1 MDHADRHALPDR
13 YRQDRDL
20 TLRDEQQ
27 LDAPR
32 GRESSFDD
40 RSTHFEQGSSA
51 DGAFRGRIYRKPSS
65 SLTEDSTGQGVSGQ
79 DAKYGTSFSSGEYGA
94 ENGRYPYK
102 HGPLSIPYTT
112 PASQFLYG
120 TSVVTAALRSSKR
133 QLYKLYVYDS
143 ENREVLARDQ
153 SIRKLALLRDVA
165 VTRLKEDGL
174 SLLDKLS
181 RGRPH
186 NGYILEA
193 SPLPK
198 LPVRDFQPVRG
209 HQGVFHATLNHQSSE
224 EEKVNGTESEVKYQS
239 VFPRYPLVLMLD
251 GILDPGNLGGILR
264 TAYFFGVDAIAI
276 SNRNCAPFSPVTLK
290 ASAGAAENLN
300 LMSIAQP
307 RSFIDESQRNGWKFY
322 AAVAPS
328 SSTRSGGRRVT
339 HFTTSTL
346 ACPVRDH
353 PCVLMVGGEGE
364 GLSWDLQKKAD
375 FVLGVE
381 GNRIRPSGVDSLNVS
396 VATGLLC
403 EAFLRRPVPVH
414 VDKKSSG
421 TDKDSAGT
429 DNADGGQRLF

>member
-1 MDHADRHALPDR
+1 MNRTIVRIGQAFSHDCPVISSRCLNFLLCIRAISTNSAIHRGISKSRNGGGRGAWPVPSNGSDGYRPGMPSWLGNTGSTRPRRPNHQQKQDVEDMDRLVNSREERMTPRQRQYLRGGPGAASASRKRNAIAVSSQRYSGPGRIIQDGRTRTSRYEGTRSPYGPSVPSNNMDHADRHALPDR

-65 SLTEDSTGQGVSGQ
+65 SLTEDSTGQGGSFSQGQGRAGGRTYSPYGEVSGQ

-186 NGYILEA
+186 N
-193 SPLPK
+193 
-198 LPVRDFQPVRG
+198 
-209 HQGVFHATLNHQSSE
+209 
-224 EEKVNGTESEVKYQS
+224 
-239 VFPRYPLVLMLD
+239 
-251 GILDPGNLGGILR
+251 
-264 TAYFFGVDAIAI
+264 
-276 SNRNCAPFSPVTLK
+276 
-290 ASAGAAENLN
+290 
-300 LMSIAQP
+300 
-307 RSFIDESQRNGWKFY
+307 
-322 AAVAPS
+322 
-328 SSTRSGGRRVT
+328 
-339 HFTTSTL
+339 
-346 ACPVRDH
+346 
-353 PCVLMVGGEGE
+353 VG
-364 GLSWDLQKKAD
+364 
-375 FVLGVE
+375 
-381 GNRIRPSGVDSLNVS
+381 
-396 VATGLLC
+396 
-403 EAFLRRPVPVH
+403 
-414 VDKKSSG
+414 
-421 TDKDSAGT
+421 
-429 DNADGGQRLF
+429 